1 MGWDAG
7 RSCLLQR
14 VHGGRLR
21 VETGEMAVTYEADD
35 LLWHLL
41 YAVGEGGVC
50 QGLPWPV
57 IPFYCWGDSLRGQ
70 DTTPDCVTRAQ
81 GSRLGP

>member
-1 MGWDAG
+1 M
-7 RSCLLQR
+7 
-14 VHGGRLR
+14 
-21 VETGEMAVTYEADD
+21 ETGEMAVTYEADD

-41 YAVGEGGVC
+41 HAVGEGGVC
-50 QGLPWPV
+50 QGLPARAPLASYP
-57 IPFYCWGDSLRGQ
+57 ILLLGRLSLRGH